1 MAKIIIRK
9 SYPIE
14 NGDLSIMAFI
24 KAENVTK
31 AVEHEL
37 IDLRGIEAEV
47 KAVSEESEP
56 DTALA
61 EIQRKADAYDRISE
75 IVSRQYA
82 EEIGVDKDPELEPA
96 PLLKTDTGEFEYG
109 EEAE

>member
-47 KAVSEESEP
+47 KAVSPETSADTVLADVLRDAAAYKRVEAIVMDKIKETLGQDEP
-56 DTALA
+56 
-61 EIQRKADAYDRISE
+61 
-75 IVSRQYA
+75 
-82 EEIGVDKDPELEPA
+82 EPA
-96 PLLKTDTGEFEYG
+96 PLLKTDTGDFSFG
-109 EEAE
+109 AEPE